1 MIRVLF
7 YILRLI
13 MKIKKLL
20 MAMSLTL
27 SSTFTFA
34 TQPTDASVEQLF
46 KTMNIESVLQQTLKQ
61 IRPQLDQQAYITV
74 QNIVKHEQLTP
85 QEQIVANELAD
96 QMYQQSL
103 KMVAWENVK
112 PIYQK
117 IYKDVYT
124 AEEVKAQIDFY
135 SSPAG
140 QSILKKS
147 PLVAQESMKMIHS
160 KLGQTLKTTEQDLKQ
175 INQKLEALKKAA
187 NQK

>member
-1 MIRVLF
+1 M
-7 YILRLI
+7 
-13 MKIKKLL
+13 KKLVKRKYL
-20 MAMSLTL
+20 LGL
-27 SSTFTFA
+27 SSLVFCSTISLA
-34 TQPTDASVEQLF
+34 NPPTDRAVEQLL
-46 KTMNIESVLQQTLKQ
+46 KTMDMNTILQETVKQ

-74 QNIVKHEQLTP
+74 QNIVKRDQLSP

-96 QMYQQSL
+96 ELYKQSRNS
-103 KMVAWENVK
+103 VAWENIK

-124 AEEVKAQIDFY
+124 ADEVKAQIDFY

-147 PLVAQESMKMIHS
+147 PLVAQESMKMINF
-160 KLGQTLKTTEQDLKQ
+160 KLAQTLKTSEEELKV
-175 INQKLEALKKAA
+175 ISLKIEALKKAA